1 MSVETWVEGGNV
13 TAAPSVPDISL
24 YESPLEVSLTWQG
37 GLLQVVGILSPLRL
51 CLFNENGAHW
61 PLSHHLQTW
70 DD

>member
-24 YESPLEVSLTWQG
+24 YESPSEVSLTWQG